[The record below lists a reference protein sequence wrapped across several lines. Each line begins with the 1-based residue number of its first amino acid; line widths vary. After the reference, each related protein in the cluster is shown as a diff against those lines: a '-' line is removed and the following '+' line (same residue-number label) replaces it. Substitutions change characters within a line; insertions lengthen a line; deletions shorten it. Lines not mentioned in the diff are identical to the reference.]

1 MKLLNAILNF
11 IAIFFGNERGS
22 VEVTTSMV
30 DMFSSNVMHLS
41 QQEGSMLYE
50 YCRQETQDAES
61 KFHDRIGKSKAR
73 RKAGRHSDVLFSDI
87 PHSRRMVT
95 TEDIYDADLVD
106 QEDKIRTIMNIENEY
121 TKSIAMSIGRDMD
134 EQIIDFALGSAYGG
148 KKGTVAIPLPDSQK
162 LVATNGTIFTGMNV
176 LTLRRSRKLFKQNES
191 IKKGEKLI
199 FCWAAEQADDLLG
212 STEVTS
218 SDFNSVKALVD
229 GEVDTFMGFKFVE
242 TELLPF
248 IGANVTFELASGKV
262 NVVNDGTALSGEGRR
277 CIAFTAKRGL
287 LAAKAREVNGR
298 ITERADKHYANQ
310 VYAALSFGGTRMEEE
325 QVMEIICKEV

>member
-1 MKLLNAILNF
+1 MKLLNAIFNF

-22 VEVTTSMV
+22 VEVTTAMV

-50 YCRQETQDAES
+50 YCRHETQDAES

-95 TEDIYDADLVD
+95 TEDVYDADLVD

-121 TKSIAMSIGRDMD
+121 AKSIAMSIGREMD
-134 EQIIDFALGSAYGG
+134 EIIIDFALGNSYGG
-148 KKGTVAIPLPDSQK
+148 KKGTTAIPLPDSQK
-162 LVATNGTIFTGMNV
+162 VAATDGVGFTGMNV
-176 LTLRRSRKLFKQNES
+176 LTLRRVRKKFKQNES

-199 FCWAAEQADDLLG
+199 FAWAAEQADNLLG
-212 STEVTS
+212 STSVTS
-218 SDFNSVKALVD
+218 SDYNSVKALVD

-248 IGANVTFELASGKV
+248 NAAAESFTLATGAVGAGAGVINL
-262 NVVNDGTALSGEGRR
+262 GEARR

-287 LAAKAREVNGR
+287 LAAKAREVKGK
-298 ITERADKHYANQ
+298 ITERPDKHYANQ

-325 QVMEIICKEV
+325 QVVEVLCYEV